1 MESQI
6 EEQKYCAYS
15 KCGRSFGGRADKIY
29 CGDQCRNAAGRE
41 KKKREKWE
49 EPEHFGQT
57 NRILMRNYQILKS
70 LFNEKGR
77 PVSNWRLRDE
87 GFEFRFMTS
96 IYETEDGMRLNMC
109 YDYGWQQLPG
119 NEIRIYPVPPLMVL
133 GIAKATKHQK

>member
-1 MESQI
+1 MPECSRQG
-6 EEQKYCAYS
+6 K
-15 KCGRSFGGRADKIY
+15 
-29 CGDQCRNAAGRE
+29 E
-41 KKKREKWE
+41 KKEKWE

-70 LFNEKGR
+70 LFNEKGH

-109 YDYGWQQLPG
+109 YDYGWHQLTG
-119 NEIRIYPVPPLMVL
+119 NEIRIYPVPPHIVL